1 MKLQDWELTIQQI
14 IEASNNEPK
23 ESGKYK
29 VLTEWRSKLAK
40 TERPLQPFQIDEIVR
55 EVRKRLT
62 NSSQQ
67 SNRIAQP
74 QFVSAT

>member
-1 MKLQDWELTIQQI
+1 MKLQDWETTIQEI
-14 IEASNNEPK
+14 IDASNHEPK

-29 VLTEWRSKLAK
+29 VLTEWRTKLAK
-40 TERPLQPFQIDEIVR
+40 SERPLQPFQIDEIVR

-67 SNRIAQP
+67 SHKSAQA
-74 QFVSAT
+74 QLAYAS

>member
-62 NSSQQ
+62 NSQPA
-67 SNRIAQP
+67 NRSVQP

>member
-62 NSSQQ
+62 NSQP
-67 SNRIAQP
+67 SNRNVQP